1 MQLALSVLRQQ
12 LTSAP
17 ENLVEAYKWASVA
30 ESRSVFEGMVPCRS
44 GTGHVSLTATPNITR
59 TESPPPSATICRIA
73 GHVRE
78 NFGRP
83 LAEATV
89 MASGAQGARAAKHLP
104 PHPPVRFFRTCI
116 PVIACGTVA
125 ARSRNQRLFW
135 S

>member
-1 MQLALSVLRQQ
+1 
-12 LTSAP
+12 
-17 ENLVEAYKWASVA
+17 
-30 ESRSVFEGMVPCRS
+30 
-44 GTGHVSLTATPNITR
+44 
-59 TESPPPSATICRIA
+59 
-73 GHVRE
+73 
-78 NFGRP
+78 

>member
-1 MQLALSVLRQQ
+1 MPLWNWACEPDGDAQHHPHGV
-12 LTSAP
+12 SAAVGDHLP
-17 ENLVEAYKWASVA
+17 H
-30 ESRSVFEGMVPCRS
+30 SR
-44 GTGHVSLTATPNITR
+44 ATV
-59 TESPPPSATICRIA
+59 
-73 GHVRE
+73 GE